1 MSDPNFDRKSLRKSS
16 SRGSYRE
23 GNLGNRTE
31 LFSVLVAVVVVVV
44 VFAVVVVAAI
54 EVVESSLK
62 KFAESA
68 MKTRDYLSVRSPAL
82 IPPVMETF
90 LAS

>member
-1 MSDPNFDRKSLRKSS
+1 M
-16 SRGSYRE
+16 
-23 GNLGNRTE
+23 
-31 LFSVLVAVVVVVV
+31 LVAVVVDVV

-54 EVVESSLK
+54 EVVESSVK

-68 MKTRDYLSVRSPAL
+68 RKMRDYLSVSSTAL